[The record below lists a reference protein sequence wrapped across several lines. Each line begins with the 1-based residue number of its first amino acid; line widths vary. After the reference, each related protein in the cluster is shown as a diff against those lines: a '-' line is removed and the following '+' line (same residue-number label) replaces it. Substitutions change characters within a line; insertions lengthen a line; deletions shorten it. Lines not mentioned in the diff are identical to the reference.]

1 MLRILGRNNSSNVQ
15 KVLWCCD
22 ELGIPFTREDYG
34 GAFGKTTE
42 APYLELNP
50 NSRVPTVIED
60 DDFVLWESNVI
71 VRYLADKYGKGGL
84 MPRDPR
90 ARADADRWMDWQQT
104 TVLNF
109 MTPLF
114 WGLVRTPEDQ
124 RDPAALAAHR
134 AAGAEVFAILDRRL
148 NGRDYIMGAD
158 LTVADIPL
166 GVMVHRWFALVDD
179 GPEFAAM
186 RAWYAR
192 LGDRAPFA
200 EHIRD
205 LPLT

>member
-50 NSRVPTVIED
+50 NSRVPTIIED
-60 DDFVLWESNVI
+60 DTFVLWESNVI

-104 TVLNF
+104 TVLTF

-114 WGLVRTPEDQ
+114 GVWCERRKISAIPPPWPPIAPPGRKFSTFST
-124 RDPAALAAHR
+124 AA
-134 AAGAEVFAILDRRL
+134 
-148 NGRDYIMGAD
+148 
-158 LTVADIPL
+158 
-166 GVMVHRWFALVDD
+166 
-179 GPEFAAM
+179 
-186 RAWYAR
+186 
-192 LGDRAPFA
+192 
-200 EHIRD
+200 
-205 LPLT
+205 

>member
-22 ELGIPFTREDYG
+22 ELGIPFNREDYG

-50 NSRVPTVIED
+50 NSRVPTIIED
-60 DDFVLWESNVI
+60 DTFVLWESNVI
-71 VRYLADKYGKGGL
+71 VRYLADKYGKGSL

-124 RDPAALAAHR
+124 RNPATLAADR
-134 AAGAEVFAILDRRL
+134 ATGAEIFAILDRRL
-148 NGRDYIMGAD
+148 SGRDFIMGEA
-158 LTVADIPL
+158 LTIADIPL
-166 GVMVHRWFALVDD
+166 GVMAHRWFALVDD
-179 GPEFAAM
+179 GPQFAAM

-192 LGDRAPFA
+192 LGDHAPFA
-200 EHIRD
+200 KHLRD
-205 LPLT
+205 LALT

>member
-22 ELGIPFTREDYG
+22 ELGIPFTRENYG
-34 GAFGKTTE
+34 GPFGKTTE

-50 NSRVPTVIED
+50 NSRVPTIIED
-60 DDFVLWESNVI
+60 DTFVLWESNVI

-84 MPRDPR
+84 MPRDPQT
-90 ARADADRWMDWQQT
+90 RADADRWMDWQQT
-104 TVLNF
+104 TVLTF

-114 WGLVRTPEDQ
+114 WGLVRTPHDQ

-134 AAGAEVFAILDRRL
+134 AAGAEIFAILDRRL
-148 NGRDYIMGAD
+148 SGRDFIMGTA

-166 GVMVHRWFALVDD
+166 GVMAHRWFALVDD
-179 GPEFAAM
+179 GPEFAAI

-192 LGDRAPFA
+192 LGNRAPYKK
-200 EHIRD
+200 HICD
-205 LPLT
+205 LALT

>member
-50 NSRVPTVIED
+50 NSRVPTIIED
-60 DDFVLWESNVI
+60 DTFVLWESNVI

-90 ARADADRWMDWQQT
+90 VRADADRWMDWQQT
-104 TVLNF
+104 TVLTV

-124 RDPAALAAHR
+124 RDPAALAANR
-134 AAGAEVFAILDRRL
+134 AAGAEIFAILDRRL
-148 NGRDYIMGAD
+148 TGRDFIMGEA

-166 GVMVHRWFALVDD
+166 GVMAHRWFALVND
-179 GPEFAAM
+179 GPEFSAM
-186 RAWYAR
+186 RAWYVR
-192 LGDRAPFA
+192 LGDRAPFDK
-200 EHIRD
+200 HIRN
-205 LPLT
+205 LALT